1 MTTGTCAPAALR
13 PVESWAAADEHEV
26 LLERILRNPH
36 IPSPPA
42 LALQIFQ
49 ITGQEDS
56 TIQEISELLS
66 HDPGLSA
73 KILRALNSAVYGRS
87 HPVTS
92 VRQAVTMLGSRPL
105 RSLILGL
112 AMPAMQK
119 GVEVDDGLR
128 RFWRKSVAGAVIARE
143 LAKRCEFPAPDD
155 ELTASLL
162 RNLGMIL
169 LRQTFQEM
177 YRPVW
182 IGEGEIFGDEQCV
195 WEEWH
200 LGVHHAEVS
209 AALLERWQL
218 PIEFVEPIR
227 FHHHPELMPPL
238 VQPLVDRA
246 YLLDLITRL
255 TDLEETCMS
264 PLAMERILQRARE
277 RFGLERVDLEQFL
290 SAVRPKVEEFTSIL
304 GVDIGACP
312 DFEEL
317 LATNC
322 EAMVR
327 LSLEA
332 ASITTVN
339 QAAKGSSD
347 TVDQSLT
354 APSHQVRDLLD
365 DPRHLAPGLLIDQ
378 YEVIDFVGR
387 GAMGIVL
394 KALDPGL
401 ARHVAI
407 KLLAPELASSEKARQ
422 RFALEARYAA
432 AIRHEHVVTI
442 FAVSE
447 FDGIPSLIMEY
458 VRGTSLED
466 QLEAGNTFTIR
477 EIAQIGRQTAL
488 GLAAAHNLR
497 LIHRDIKP
505 ANILLEAGTQR
516 VRITDFGLARAMDE
530 DFHLSQKGLLIGT
543 PNFMS
548 PEQVD
553 GSTLTPASDLF
564 SLGSV
569 LYTLCTGELPFQ
581 AETMSGLLHAVA
593 DKNPTS
599 IRGLNPNI
607 PEGLADVIEKMHEK
621 DPQRRIP
628 TAAAVAQLLKPWCK

>member
-1 MTTGTCAPAALR
+1 MISTRASIAPS
-13 PVESWAAADEHEV
+13 PVETRSSGDGQEV
-26 LLERILRNPH
+26 LLERILQNPR
-36 IPSPPA
+36 IPSPPN

-49 ITGQEDS
+49 KTGQEDS
-56 TIQEISELLS
+56 TIQEISELLT

-73 KILRALNSAVYGRS
+73 KILKALNSAVYGRS

-92 VRQAVTMLGSRPL
+92 VRQAVTMMGSRPL

-112 AMPAMQK
+112 ALPVMQK
-119 GVEVDDGLR
+119 SVEADAGLR
-128 RFWRKSVAGAVIARE
+128 RFWRKSVAGAVMARE
-143 LAKRCEFPAPDD
+143 LATRCNFPAPDD
-155 ELTASLL
+155 ELAACLL
-162 RNLGMIL
+162 RDLGMIL
-169 LRQTFQEM
+169 LRQMFQEM
-177 YRPVW
+177 YRPIWTV
-182 IGEGEIFGDEQCV
+182 EGEIFADEQCV
-195 WEEWH
+195 WEERH
-200 LGVHHAEVS
+200 FGVHHAEVS
-209 AALLERWQL
+209 AALLERWRL
-218 PIEFVEPIR
+218 PMEFVEPIR
-227 FHHHPELMPPL
+227 FHHHPELVPPV
-238 VQPLVDRA
+238 VQLLVDRA
-246 YLLDLITRL
+246 YLLDFITRL
-255 TDLEETCMS
+255 TDLEE
-264 PLAMERILQRARE
+264 PRKVALGMEGILQRARE

-290 SAVRPKVEEFTSIL
+290 SAVRPKIEEFTSIL

-312 DFEEL
+312 DFDEL
-317 LATNC
+317 LATQC
-322 EAMVR
+322 EEMVR

-332 ASITTVN
+332 ASVTTPN
-339 QAAKGSSD
+339 RTTTGLPK
-347 TVDQSLT
+347 TVDQSL
-354 APSHQVRDLLD
+354 AAVSNLVQDLLD
-365 DPRHLAPGLLIDQ
+365 DPGKLAPGFLIHK
-378 YEVIDFVGR
+378 YEVMEFIGR

-466 QLEAGNTFTIR
+466 QLEASKTFSIR
-477 EIAQIGRQTAL
+477 EIAQIGRQSAL
-488 GLAAAHNLR
+488 GLAAAHALR

-505 ANILLEAGTQR
+505 ANILLEEGTHK

-553 GSTLTPASDLF
+553 GKTLTPASDLF
-564 SLGSV
+564 GLGSV

-581 AETMSGLLHAVA
+581 AETMSGLLCAVA
-593 DKNPTS
+593 ERSPTP

-607 PEGLADVIEKMHEK
+607 PEGLAEVIEKMHEK
-621 DPQRRIP
+621 DPLKRIP
-628 TAAAVAQLLKPWCK
+628 TATAVAELLKPWCK